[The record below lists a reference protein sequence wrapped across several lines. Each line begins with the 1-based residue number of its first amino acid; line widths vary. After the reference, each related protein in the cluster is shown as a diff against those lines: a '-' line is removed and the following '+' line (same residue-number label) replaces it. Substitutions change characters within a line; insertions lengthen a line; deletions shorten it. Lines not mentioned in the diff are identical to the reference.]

1 MMRDDDVLG
10 GVLEGVPAGLRVPRA
25 YADEVRTAHEAL
37 AVCALAVRRP
47 REAETIVLCLDA
59 RRRGVGMRAYVPG
72 RDLGTLADRIVG
84 DVVRTPGATGCI
96 VCSVRPRRAA
106 AGGEA
111 GGPAGVGAGSRAAAD
126 WRAARRLADR
136 AGVVMVAWYVAG
148 PGGVAEVR

>member
-1 MMRDDDVLG
+1 MTRGDDVLD
-10 GVLEGVPAGLRVPRA
+10 GVPAGLRVPRA
-25 YADEVRTAHEAL
+25 HADEVRTAHEAL

-47 REAETIVLCLDA
+47 REEETIVLCLDA

-96 VCSVRPRRAA
+96 VCSVRPRR
-106 AGGEA
+106 
-111 GGPAGVGAGSRAAAD
+111 GARVRPSDATDRRAV
-126 WRAARRLADR
+126 RRLADR
-136 AGVVMVAWYVAG
+136 AGIVMVAWYVAG